1 MSVVRRIAVLAALAW
16 IVTAAPVA
24 SAGSLDA
31 CAQRV
36 IRDWYSGGR
45 VSDVYPLPCYRAAIK
60 ALPADVLAYSEADRD
75 IARALAFA
83 RRGRTETTAPTRE
96 PTPAGTPATP
106 SPARPEARAKPDTPA
121 QPATGVAEP
130 NAPSASVP
138 SRPDDVAA
146 PAIERPGDG
155 PSRLAS
161 GPEPTDVSAAVP
173 YPVIVLAA
181 LAAALL
187 ATGAVGWALARR
199 R

>member
-1 MSVVRRIAVLAALAW
+1 MVRRIAVLATLAW
-16 IVTAAPVA
+16 IVTAIPMA
-24 SAGSLDA
+24 SAGSLDT

-45 VSDVYPLPCYRAAIK
+45 VDGVYPLPCYRAAIK
-60 ALPADVLAYSEADRD
+60 ALPSDVLAYSEADRD
-75 IARALAFA
+75 IARALVFA
-83 RRGRTETTAPTRE
+83 RRGRTEPTAPTSE

-106 SPARPEARAKPDTPA
+106 SPAKPEARAKPVAPA
-121 QPATGVAEP
+121 QPERGVAEP
-130 NAPSASVP
+130 NESSASVP
-138 SRPDDVAA
+138 GRPDEVAA
-146 PAIERPGDG
+146 PALERPGDG

-161 GPEPTDVSAAVP
+161 GPDPTEVSAAVP

-181 LAAALL
+181 LADALL

>member
-1 MSVVRRIAVLAALAW
+1 MVRRIAVLAVLAW
-16 IVTAAPVA
+16 TVTAAPIA
-24 SAGSLDA
+24 SAGPLDA

-45 VSDVYPLPCYRAAIK
+45 VNDLYPLPCYRAAIK

-83 RRGRTETTAPTRE
+83 RRGRSETTAPTRE
-96 PTPAGTPATP
+96 TMPARTPATP
-106 SPARPEARAKPDTPA
+106 SLAKPEARARPDTPA
-121 QPATGVAEP
+121 KPAGVDAP

-138 SRPDDVAA
+138 SRPDDG
-146 PAIERPGDG
+146 PTSAIERPGAG
-155 PSRLAS
+155 PTRLAS

-181 LAAALL
+181 LAGTLL

>member
-83 RRGRTETTAPTRE
+83 RRGRTETTAPARE
-96 PTPAGTPATP
+96 PTPARGRATP
-106 SPARPEARAKPDTPA
+106 SPARPEARAEPTPA
-121 QPATGVAEP
+121 QPATDVAEP

-138 SRPDDVAA
+138 SRSDDVAA
-146 PAIERPGDG
+146 PAIGGPGYG

-181 LAAALL
+181 LAATLL
-187 ATGAVGWALARR
+187 ATGVVGWALARR